1 MPILACPRMH
11 ITKHVYQMS
20 FFTIVFTRNC
30 DWTFNIT
37 VSIYIE
43 HTILVAITSH
53 FLGLL
58 VLYLSRSVVNIVGCP
73 FSISVDSL
81 ENLSAFDKTI
91 CGVTNFQRPNHVGQD
106 SVFRRDVEKGDEMT
120 AWRNCW
126 LALLLKMNEKRQR
139 PLLNRHSVMLEIPFV
154 ISSLNSI

>member
-1 MPILACPRMH
+1 M
-11 ITKHVYQMS
+11 
-20 FFTIVFTRNC
+20 
-30 DWTFNIT
+30 
-37 VSIYIE
+37 
-43 HTILVAITSH
+43 AITSH

-106 SVFRRDVEKGDEMT
+106 SVFRRDVEKGDEM
-120 AWRNCW
+120 NSVKK
-126 LALLLKMNEKRQR
+126 LLV
-139 PLLNRHSVMLEIPFV
+139 ST
-154 ISSLNSI
+154 SSESERETTTTVVK